1 MKHLSGLLVVIW
13 LCCGTAY
20 AQQRELD
27 SLLMALGKHP
37 QDDTVKLTLLID
49 VAYDYSNIDPD
60 KGLLMADRAILLAKK
75 LNDKTKLAEAYSQ
88 KGLNYSS
95 KGEDSLALIL
105 DKQALAI
112 YRQTGSRQNVAAA
125 LHNIGILYF
134 NKSNYLE
141 AINYHQQAA
150 DIFRQVNDRK
160 RLSSALNSLAVNYM
174 RITQYPKAL
183 ETYLAVLTIREQIG
197 DREGMATALDN
208 IGLLYTRM
216 KNYAKALDYHTKAL
230 KLLEQ
235 GDNQSRLA
243 NVLGN
248 IATVYDFQKKP
259 DKALAYYARALVINR
274 SIGNKRGI
282 ASNLVDMGIVHHDQ
296 GQYAQAL
303 PYLQQ
308 GLVLFRQLGD
318 RNNESIALD
327 YLGDWYAKAP
337 DRLLRHQGISPTQ
350 RYKRVIAYQRRELQL
365 AQEIG
370 ALDLQAD
377 AWERMGQTYKTH
389 KQYARALTAYQRSV
403 ALRDSVMN
411 DEKRAEITRQEVRYT
426 FEKKEAVLNAQH
438 TAEIRQQQTQ
448 RNAVLGG
455 GALLLL
461 AGAGGF
467 LSFRRRR
474 EAVQQRQEAELKAE
488 IASTEMKALR
498 AQMNPHFIFNSLNSI
513 SDFILK
519 NDTKTADYYLAKFA
533 KLMRLILENSEKK
546 EIPLTDDLLALDLY
560 MQLEA
565 MRLRDGFTYQI
576 LVDDDIDP
584 ANTLVPPLLLQPFVE
599 NSIWHGLAHKPG
611 QGHILV
617 HIRKEG
623 EMLTCI
629 VEDNGVG
636 RQRAAENAAGQPDK
650 KSLGMTITNARIAI
664 LNQRKQAN
672 AAVVLS
678 DLAEGTRV
686 AVRVPLELSF

>member
-1 MKHLSGLLVVIW
+1 MKHIYSFLVAIL

-20 AQQRELD
+20 AQQWELD
-27 SLLMALGKHP
+27 SLLIALGKHP
-37 QDDTVKLTLLID
+37 QDDTVKLALLID
-49 VAYDYSNIDPD
+49 IAFDYSGIDPG
-60 KGLLMADRAILLAKK
+60 KGVTMADRAILLAKK
-75 LNDKTKLAEAYSQ
+75 LNDKTKLATAYLQ

-105 DKQALAI
+105 DKEALTI
-112 YRQTGSRQNVAAA
+112 YRQMGSRQNIAAS

-150 DIFRQVNDRK
+150 DIFRQVNDQN

-174 RITQYPKAL
+174 YTTQYPKAL
-183 ETYLAVLTIREQIG
+183 ESYLAVLTIREQIG
-197 DREGMATALDN
+197 DREGTATALGN
-208 IGLLYTRM
+208 IGLLYKRM
-216 KNYAKALDYHTKAL
+216 ANYAKALDYHTKAL

-235 GDNQSRLA
+235 GDNRSHLA

-248 IATVYDFQKKP
+248 IATVYDFQEKP
-259 DKALAYYARALVINR
+259 DKALTYYARALAINQ

-282 ASNLVDMGIVHHDQ
+282 ASNLVNIGIVHHDQ
-296 GQYAQAL
+296 GRYAQAL

-308 GLVLFRQLGD
+308 GLPLFRQLGD
-318 RNNESIALD
+318 RTNESIVLD

-337 DRLLRHQGISPTQ
+337 DNLLRQQGISPAQ
-350 RYKRVIAYQRRELQL
+350 RYEQVVAYQRRELQL
-365 AQEIG
+365 AREIG

-377 AWERMGQTYKTH
+377 AWERISQTYKMN
-389 KQYARALTAYQRSV
+389 KQYARALMAYQRSV
-403 ALRDSVMN
+403 TLRDSVMN
-411 DEKRAEITRQEVRYT
+411 DEKRAEITRQEVRHT
-426 FEKKEAVLNAQH
+426 FEKKQAVLNAQH
-438 TAEIRQQQTQ
+438 TAEIKQQQTQ
-448 RNAVLGG
+448 RNAALGG
-455 GALLLL
+455 GALVLL

-467 LSFRRRR
+467 LSFKRRR
-474 EAVQQRQEAELKAE
+474 EAEQQRNEAELKAE

-513 SDFILK
+513 SDFIGR

-533 KLMRLILENSEKK
+533 KLMRLILENSEKR
-546 EIPLTDDLLALDLY
+546 EIPLADDLLALNLY

-584 ANTLVPPLLLQPFVE
+584 ADTLVPPLLLQPFVE
-599 NSIWHGLAHKPG
+599 NSIWHGLAHKPE

-617 HIRKEG
+617 HICKEG
-623 EMLTCI
+623 DMLTCI

-636 RQRAAENAAGQPDK
+636 RHRTAENAAGQPDT
-650 KSLGMTITNARIAI
+650 KSLGMTITNARIAM

-678 DLAEGTRV
+678 DLPAGTRV
-686 AVRVPLELSF
+686 AVKLPLELSF